1 MKVSVTD
8 TKIEVDLIDATD
20 LQKQY
25 WSLMSQLIENGLNNP
40 TIILNLLCTMSTGLT
55 LNEVTNPSEVTIS
68 TILASIHFLLHLG
81 GGPKLDENSLPGG
94 PSIGPESSGGTLDD
108 FFKGLGEPD
117 GDK

>member
-1 MKVSVTD
+1 MKVLVTD
-8 TKIEVDLIDATD
+8 TKIEVDLTDATD

-25 WSLMSQLIENGLNNP
+25 WSLMSQLIENGLGNP

-81 GGPKLDENSLPGG
+81 GGPKLDENNLPG
-94 PSIGPESSGGTLDD
+94 SIGPESSGGTLDD
-108 FFKGLGEPD
+108 FFKDLGDPD
-117 GDK
+117 GNK